1 MLIDRQAKGWIAAT
15 IAMFLVATGC
25 YVWYVQADPRARLYG
40 PSGSSWQGIT
50 FGVIGTAF
58 MAFAMLLSLKKRL
71 RTMRVGRAYWWLQGH
86 VWLGLLAYPLIL
98 YHAGFRWGQPW
109 GLTWWLMLL
118 FTVIVVSGI
127 VGIVIQ
133 NVVPSRMLREIPLET
148 IFEQLGEVTRH
159 LRHEAAGIVERVCSQ
174 RQEDAYELES
184 IPAGA
189 AVATTSHTAALSR
202 GQQAI
207 KDFYTT
213 EIEPFLQPVVAPGNR
228 LMNPATAGTAFHQVR
243 MVLPRELHDEL
254 NDLQSIVDERRQ
266 LVRQRRM
273 HHVLHGWLLI
283 HVPLSFALTVLAVVH
298 IVVALRYL

>member
-1 MLIDRQAKGWIAAT
+1 MLIDRQARGWIVAT
-15 IAMFLVATGC
+15 VVMFLVATAL
-25 YVWYVQADPRARLYG
+25 YLWYAQADPRAQLYG
-40 PSGSSWQGIT
+40 PSGSTWQGLT
-50 FGVIGTAF
+50 FGIVGTAF

-98 YHAGFRWGQPW
+98 FHAGFRWGQPW
-109 GLTWWLMLL
+109 GMTWWLMVL
-118 FTVIVVSGI
+118 FTFIVASGI
-127 VGIVIQ
+127 VGIVLQ
-133 NVVPSRMLREIPLET
+133 NVVPSRMLRDLPIESIY
-148 IFEQLGEVTRH
+148 EQLAEVVRH
-159 LRHEAAGIVERVCSQ
+159 LRREAGEIVERVCAE

-189 AVATTSHTAALSR
+189 AVATASHTTQLSR
-202 GQQAI
+202 GQQAV

-228 LMNPATAGTAFHQVR
+228 LMRVATANTAFHQVR
-243 MVLPRELHDEL
+243 LALPRELHDEL
-254 NDLQSIVDERRQ
+254 SDLQSIVDERRQ

-273 HHVLHGWLLI
+273 QHLLHGWLMI